1 MGDVLLSKELL
12 PCPFCGG
19 EAELIYYRANGKTTV
34 SCSVG
39 GCMANISFCPSTEEA
54 IKKWNR
60 RADDAS
66 NMVR

>member
-1 MGDVLLSKELL
+1 MNVKLNKDLK
-12 PCPFCGG
+12 PCPFYGG

-60 RADDAS
+60 RAD
-66 NMVR
+66 NG